1 MTAESETKAT
11 AAVGIPSL
19 PEFVVQFR
27 AWLEAERA
35 QLRPFYRAYPQTYE
49 GQIELGAQFLPILW
63 DAGWIKYGWPV
74 EIGGLGGDARYRT
87 AFYDELW
94 RAGYPPPE
102 QHQMIEVIGYPLHHY
117 NPALAAVVMPK
128 MLSGKESFSQGFS
141 EPEAGS
147 DLAAL
152 RCRATRD
159 GEGPDADFI
168 VNGQKIWTSNGAL
181 SDENILL
188 VRTGTPESRHRGLTM
203 LMVNLNESKGITRRP
218 IALSNHHNELAEVF
232 YDDVRVPASRLLG
245 EVNDGWGVAMYL
257 LQFERGLYPWLR
269 SARLLYRL
277 EQLRD
282 DLVAANRVDPIA
294 ERQWGRA
301 YLAVCGLRARA
312 AQTVRR
318 LSVGDTIGP
327 DSSADK
333 ILLATAEQLV
343 MDTALGLR
351 GPQLQLADTDN
362 ALEWRSEWQFSRSV
376 SIYGGSAE
384 VQRSIVA
391 DRVMKL
397 PKD

>member
-1 MTAESETKAT
+1 MTVED
-11 AAVGIPSL
+11 IPSL
-19 PEFVVQFR
+19 PEFVAKFR
-27 AWLEAERA
+27 AWLEAEQG
-35 QLRPFYRAYPQTYE
+35 QLAPFYQAYPHTYE
-49 GQIELGAQFLPILW
+49 GQIELGAKFLPILW
-63 DAGWIKYGWPV
+63 DAGWIRYGWPTEV
-74 EIGGLGGDARYRT
+74 GGLGGDARYRT

-102 QHQMIEVIGYPLHHY
+102 QHQMIEVIGYPLNHY
-117 NPALAAVVMPK
+117 NPTLAASVLPK
-128 MLSGKESFSQGFS
+128 MLSGQQSFSQGFS

-147 DLAAL
+147 DLASL

-159 GEGPDADFI
+159 GDGPDADFI

-181 SDENILL
+181 SEENILL

-203 LMVNLNESKGITRRP
+203 LMVDLSTPGITRRP
-218 IALSNHHNELAEVF
+218 IAMSNHHNELAEIF

-269 SARLLYRL
+269 SARLLYKL
-277 EQLRD
+277 GLLRD
-282 DLVAANRVDPIA
+282 ELVAKGLDNAIA
-294 ERQWGRA
+294 ERSWGRA
-301 YLAVCGLRARA
+301 YLSVCGLRARA

-318 LSVGDTIGP
+318 LAAGETIGP

-343 MDTALGLR
+343 LETARELLGSN
-351 GPQLQLADTDN
+351 LQLDGSDD
-362 ALEWRSEWQFSRSV
+362 ALAWRSEWQFTRSV

>member
-1 MTAESETKAT
+1 MTVESDTKPA
-11 AAVGIPSL
+11 AAVDIPSL
-19 PEFVVQFR
+19 PEFVTQFR
-27 AWLEAERA
+27 AWLEAERE
-35 QLRPFYRAYPQTYE
+35 QLKPFYKAYPKTYE
-49 GQIELGAQFLPILW
+49 AQVELGAKFLPILW
-63 DAGWIKYGWPV
+63 EAGWIKYGWPV

-128 MLSGKESFSQGFS
+128 MLSGAESFSQGFS

-147 DLAAL
+147 DLASL

-159 GEGPDADFI
+159 GDGPDADFI

-188 VRTGTPESRHRGLTM
+188 VRTGTPESRHRGLSM
-203 LMVNLNESKGITRRP
+203 LMVNLNDSKGITRRP
-218 IALSNHHNELAEVF
+218 IAMSNHHNELAEVF
-232 YDDVRVPASRLLG
+232 YDDVHVPASRLLG
-245 EVNDGWGVAMYL
+245 EVNDGWGVAMFL

-269 SARLLYRL
+269 SARLLYKL
-277 EQLRD
+277 GQLRD
-282 DLVAANRVDPIA
+282 DLVAQGRTDEIA
-294 ERQWGRA
+294 ERQWGKA
-301 YLAVCGLRARA
+301 YLAVSGLRARA

-318 LSVGDTIGP
+318 LSIGETIGP

-343 MDTALGLR
+343 WDTALELLGSD
-351 GPQLQLADTDN
+351 LQLDPSDA
-362 ALEWRSEWQFSRSV
+362 ALEWRSDWQFSRSV

>member
-1 MTAESETKAT
+1 
-11 AAVGIPSL
+11 
-19 PEFVVQFR
+19 
-27 AWLEAERA
+27 
-35 QLRPFYRAYPQTYE
+35 
-49 GQIELGAQFLPILW
+49 LW
-63 DAGWIKYGWPV
+63 EAGWIRYGWPV
-74 EIGGLGGDARYRT
+74 EIGGFGGDARYRT

-102 QHQMIEVIGYPLHHY
+102 QHQMIEVIGYPLNHY
-117 NPALAAVVMPK
+117 NPTLAAQVMPR
-128 MLSGKESFSQGFS
+128 MLSGEQSFSQGFS

-147 DLAAL
+147 DLASL

-159 GEGPDADFI
+159 GDGPDADFI

-181 SDENILL
+181 SEENILL
-188 VRTGTPESRHRGLTM
+188 VRTGTTESRHRGLSM
-203 LMVNLNESKGITRRP
+203 LMVDLKNSEGITRRP
-218 IALSNHHNELAEVF
+218 IAMSNHHNELAEVF

-269 SARLLYRL
+269 SARQLYKL
-277 EQLRD
+277 GQLRD
-282 DLVAANRVDPIA
+282 LLVEQGRTDAIA
-294 ERQWGRA
+294 ERLWGRA

-312 AQTVRR
+312 AETVRR
-318 LSVGDTIGP
+318 LSVGETIGP

-333 ILLATAEQLV
+333 ILLAVAEQLV
-343 MDTALGLR
+343 TDTARELLGPELQLDGSDTALEL
-351 GPQLQLADTDN
+351 
-362 ALEWRSEWQFSRSV
+362 RSEWQFSRSV

-384 VQRSIVA
+384 VQRSILA

>member
-1 MTAESETKAT
+1 MTADVPA
-11 AAVGIPSL
+11 L
-19 PEFVVQFR
+19 PEFVTKFR
-27 AWLEAERA
+27 AWLDASREVLA
-35 QLRPFYRAYPQTYE
+35 PFHQAYPHTYE
-49 GQIELGAQFLPILW
+49 AQVELGAKFLAILW
-63 DAGWIKYGWPV
+63 EAGWIRYGWPV
-74 EIGGLGGDARYRT
+74 EIGGFGGDARYRT

-102 QHQMIEVIGYPLHHY
+102 QHQMIEVIGYPLNHF
-117 NPALAAVVMPK
+117 NPTLAAQVMPR
-128 MLSGKESFSQGFS
+128 MLSGEQSFSQGFS

-147 DLAAL
+147 DLASL

-159 GEGPDADFI
+159 GDGPDADFI

-181 SDENILL
+181 SEENILL
-188 VRTGTPESRHRGLTM
+188 VRTGTTESRHRGLSM
-203 LMVNLNESKGITRRP
+203 LMVDLKNSEGITRRP
-218 IALSNHHNELAEVF
+218 IAMSNHHNELAEVF

-269 SARLLYRL
+269 SARQLYKL
-277 EQLRD
+277 GQLRD
-282 DLVAANRVDPIA
+282 LLVEQGRTDAIA
-294 ERQWGRA
+294 ERLWGRA

-312 AQTVRR
+312 AETVRR
-318 LSVGDTIGP
+318 LSVGETIGP

-333 ILLATAEQLV
+333 ILLAVAEQLV
-343 MDTALGLR
+343 TDTARELLGPELQLDGSDTALEL
-351 GPQLQLADTDN
+351 
-362 ALEWRSEWQFSRSV
+362 RSEWQFSRSV

-384 VQRSIVA
+384 VQRSILA